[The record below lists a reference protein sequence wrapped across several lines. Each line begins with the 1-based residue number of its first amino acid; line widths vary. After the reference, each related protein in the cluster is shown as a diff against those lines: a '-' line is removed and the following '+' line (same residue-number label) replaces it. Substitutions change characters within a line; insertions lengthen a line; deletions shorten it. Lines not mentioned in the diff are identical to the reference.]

1 MSERYSKL
9 FSLPENLYA
18 AGSPVVI
25 AAGALLKDNQTGKVI
40 AQIKMRSISGKRIK
54 AAKVSVVP
62 LDTVGNILGDAV
74 QYQYLD
80 LNVGRDEDFGAKA
93 PISMPNAA
101 TRGFFVSVEEIAFI
115 DNTVWRSNGEPW
127 KMLPKQQ
134 PLGLVHSLE
143 LEKQFH
149 IKFGHDYKYIPLVK
163 HDLWFCA
170 CGALNHSKEADCHT
184 CRRSLAVLN
193 SIDIAELNR
202 EKDARLAAE
211 KEQADRAAEAARIA
225 AEQARVRAKKN
236 GKIAAIIIPIV
247 VVIVVAAVLISG
259 VVKKNNA
266 YNDALALMDAGQYE
280 QAIEAF
286 TVLDGYKD
294 SAEQIQL
301 AEAAMLEEQKAKAYA
316 EAIALLEAG
325 KYGEAYAAFEAL
337 GDYKNAKEFLSSFGY
352 YLVESDGVQ
361 YKYDTYGNLVE
372 EDHGN
377 WDYYYQYT
385 DNLLVCEGNLGS
397 DWAKTEYTYYPD
409 GTLKSRTAGISRAS
423 NGNVM
428 WQTVYYNEAGYPETA
443 VHERDSN
450 PYENTT
456 WNLSYT
462 LSDSGSI
469 TALTCSVQNYG
480 EAEAVMESFDFSDHN
495 GFVSIE
501 IVENYSTP
509 VRLTFTNVD
518 RTYAEYYFLNYS
530 SYFKSFSMRKDWER
544 TTEYDESGKIA
555 SETTVYPGSGLKTTK
570 DYSYDNQGN
579 LIKDRSKDSAGNS
592 HETTY
597 TYGYIYCPD
606 AT

>member
-1 MSERYSKL
+1 MSERYTKL
-9 FSLPENLYA
+9 FALSENLYA
-18 AGSPVVI
+18 DTAPVVI

-54 AAKVSVVP
+54 AAKISVVP
-62 LDTVGNILGDAV
+62 LDTVGNVLGDAV

-101 TRGFFVSVEEIAFI
+101 TRGFSVSVEEIAFI

-134 PLGLVHSLE
+134 SLGLVHSLE

-259 VVKKNNA
+259 MVKKNNA

-280 QAIEAF
+280 KAIEVF
-286 TVLDGYKD
+286 TDLDGYKD
-294 SAEQIQL
+294 SAEQIKI
-301 AEAAMLEEQKAKAYA
+301 AESEFADLCLYEDALNHLEAKEYKEAYTIF
-316 EAIALLEAG
+316 EAI
-325 KYGEAYAAFEAL
+325 
-337 GDYKNAKEFLSSFGY
+337 GDYKDAADYLERFSNVYVLLSESSANGEKNYEYVGELLVKETLVCTNSDGIYFHGIYFDDKGDTGTAEY
-352 YLVESDGVQ
+352 EYDANGDCVESRVYNGDGSLIKRTSRV
-361 YKYDTYGNLVE
+361 YDSSGNITKETVVMPLHDSVNTYI
-372 EDHGN
+372 
-377 WDYYYQYT
+377 
-385 DNLLVCEGNLGS
+385 
-397 DWAKTEYTYYPD
+397 YTYD
-409 GTLKSRTAGISRAS
+409 EKGNMTLKLWYQNLTGTGEIYSKH
-423 NGNVM
+423 
-428 WQTVYYNEAGYPETA
+428 YY
-443 VHERDSN
+443 
-450 PYENTT
+450 
-456 WNLSYT
+456 
-462 LSDSGSI
+462 
-469 TALTCSVQNYG
+469 
-480 EAEAVMESFDFSDHN
+480 
-495 GFVSIE
+495 
-501 IVENYSTP
+501 
-509 VRLTFTNVD
+509 
-518 RTYAEYYFLNYS
+518 
-530 SYFKSFSMRKDWER
+530 
-544 TTEYDESGKIA
+544 EYDEHNQLVAEGFEYEWGATSDTIYENVYDANDNLIKQVSVSTPRGYT
-555 SETTVYPGSGLKTTK
+555 ETYE
-570 DYSYDNQGN
+570 YAYDNDRRVVLKVKTVNDWTHEYRYEYDGQGN
-579 LIKDRSKDSAGNS
+579 LLKETINSSNGTESK
-592 HETTY
+592 EEIITY
-597 TYGYIYCPD
+597 TYGQVITYQQ
-606 AT
+606 